1 MEDSGELIH
10 VREFRPVVRFLDAH
24 LKSDVGLES
33 FLFKL
38 LLRVRLENKVSTSA
52 YASFLPI
59 GLACILGFPVESA
72 YAGVLSYGFVHV
84 AQDGRGTIRTF
95 VLTLS
100 TAERRKQQCKTLTVG
115 DLGKITDINPKKRFI
130 GYCELQGVRI
140 ACNLLDYVGGTNE
153 HMELF
158 KRYAKSIKII
168 VPTFPV
174 WTGERFLSEF
184 LVKGD

>member
-1 MEDSGELIH
+1 MR

-24 LKSDVGLES
+24 LRPDIDLES

-38 LLRVRLENKVSTSA
+38 LFRVRLENKVSTLA
-52 YASFLPI
+52 YTSFVPI
-59 GLACILGFPVESA
+59 GLACILGFPIKAA

-100 TAERRKQQCKTLTVG
+100 TVERRRQQGKTLTVG
-115 DLGKITDINPKKRFI
+115 DLGKITDIKPEKRFI

-168 VPTFPV
+168 VPTFPI
-174 WTGERFLSEF
+174 WTDERFLSRYLIKNQEQAS
-184 LVKGD
+184 